1 MSKSNN
7 SFREKKQVQV
17 KKIPSEINNSKMEII
32 FKSTT
37 IKWVSI
43 LQLIFPV
50 ELILFQLYDET
61 IFVHIRGY
69 SFSLLSCD
77 SQHFQYYSDKTVLL
91 DKCSIDILY

>member
-7 SFREKKQVQV
+7 SFRGKKQVQV
-17 KKIPSEINNSKMEII
+17 KKIPLEKNNSKMEII

-61 IFVHIRGY
+61 IFVQIRG
-69 SFSLLSCD
+69 FS
-77 SQHFQYYSDKTVLL
+77 
-91 DKCSIDILY
+91 IIL